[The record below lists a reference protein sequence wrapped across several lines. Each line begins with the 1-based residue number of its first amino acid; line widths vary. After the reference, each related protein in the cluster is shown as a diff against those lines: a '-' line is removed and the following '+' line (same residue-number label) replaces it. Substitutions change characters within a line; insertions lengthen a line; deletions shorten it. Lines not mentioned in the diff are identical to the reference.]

1 MVFGV
6 TTTVVGCCTV
16 LMPHTILLNQYRY
29 VTARYYQLDREV
41 PLGFKMHQRIQEV
54 MDDLKLPN
62 DVKNLIKPFNAF
74 GFDLFHAG
82 SLSTKYGAILGIP
95 ANFTNTAEQ
104 LKENLQIMDERIDW
118 TRQDAQ
124 NFLKSTTLSESAQK
138 FAIAHEILRIQ
149 TEEPLFNSVLL
160 AAIIAGLWTLYN
172 CITYM
177 YSLRKN
183 IIMCRTLYSS
193 FTICGALLWFG
204 IKDYRSYHL
213 DNEND
218 EALCNLG
225 AEYVKGGQEFYEKL
239 LIRNRALRSLLEKD
253 GKRLYTTYGNEHTL
267 LRQNHVPIS
276 HRKAFFDLRLDG
288 LNRKA

>member
-1 MVFGV
+1 
-6 TTTVVGCCTV
+6 
-16 LMPHTILLNQYRY
+16 MPHTILLSQYRY
-29 VTARYYQLDREV
+29 IRARYYQIDTEV
-41 PLGFKMHQRIQEV
+41 SLGSKMHQRIQEV
-54 MDDLKLPN
+54 MDDLKLSD
-62 DVKNLIKPFNAF
+62 DVKNLIKPFSAF

-104 LKENLQIMDERIDW
+104 LKNDLRIMEESIDW

-124 NFLKSTTLSESAQK
+124 NFLKSMTLSENAQK

-149 TEEPLFNSVLL
+149 TKEPLFNSFLL

-172 CITYM
+172 YITYM
-177 YSLRKN
+177 YSLRRN
-183 IIMCRTLYSS
+183 VIMCRTLYSS
-193 FTICGALLWFG
+193 FTVCGALSWFG
-204 IKDYRSYHL
+204 IKDYRSYYL
-213 DNEND
+213 DSETD

-225 AEYVKGGQEFYEKL
+225 PEYVKGGQEFYEKL
-239 LIRNRALRSLLEKD
+239 LIRNRALRSLLGED
-253 GKRLYTTYGNEHTL
+253 GKRSYTAYGNEHIF

-276 HRKAFFDLRLDG
+276 HRKAFFDLRLDS